1 MHVCM
6 LRKVYGAE
14 NGDLYQVFL
23 DLTKAFYTVNG
34 ITFRGVLR
42 KPGCSE
48 KIINI
53 LCCFHDAMKV
63 SVNVGDKLSEP
74 TEVKNRAMQEDIAV
88 YFLFTLIWC
97 FTKSVLMGY
106 AITLLAK
113 YLISGECQPR

>member
-1 MHVCM
+1 
-6 LRKVYGAE
+6 
-14 NGDLYQVFL
+14 
-23 DLTKAFYTVNG
+23 
-34 ITFRGVLR
+34 
-42 KPGCSE
+42 
-48 KIINI
+48 
-53 LCCFHDAMKV
+53 MKV